1 MGMHAPVTSVTHRY
15 ERYRI
20 FLRIGILQ
28 LDRSMMIR
36 TIVSLLL
43 ILTPCHV
50 GGFAPQIALK
60 AQRSA
65 LLAQERDNESVS
77 ELQLGNQVL
86 TAIATL
92 GVGLTIMTSPAF
104 ADGATKEFKFPPVD
118 LSDKSR
124 CVLKGGSAMGQ
135 ANAARDKLYDLRQC
149 KLSGANAAGYDLS
162 GVSK

>member
-1 MGMHAPVTSVTHRY
+1 
-15 ERYRI
+15 
-20 FLRIGILQ
+20 
-28 LDRSMMIR
+28 MMIR

-43 ILTPCHV
+43 ILTPSYV
-50 GGFAPQIALK
+50 DGFVPQRPLK
-60 AQRSA
+60 AQRSD
-65 LLAQERDNESVS
+65 LRAQERDIESVS
-77 ELQLGNQVL
+77 ELKLRNKVI

>member
-1 MGMHAPVTSVTHRY
+1 MKDTESCTIPQSVFFNW
-15 ERYRI
+15 I
-20 FLRIGILQ
+20 
-28 LDRSMMIR
+28 SMMIR
-36 TIVSLLL
+36 TIVSCLLL
-43 ILTPCHV
+43 IITPSHV
-50 GGFAPQIALK
+50 DGFVPQIPLK
-60 AQRSA
+60 AQRSVLMA
-65 LLAQERDNESVS
+65 HERDNESVS
-77 ELQLGNQVL
+77 QVKLRNKVL

-92 GVGLTIMTSPAF
+92 GVSLTIMTSPAF

-118 LSDKSR
+118 LSDKNR